1 MGNNMIISQF
11 SIAAIGVGTSIGKYI
26 KIAIDTL
33 KKSNVKFKTNDMT
46 TVIET
51 KDLVELFKVVSEVH
65 NAVLKSGVKR
75 VIIELKI
82 DDRRDKN
89 VTLGTKLEGLELFK

>member
-1 MGNNMIISQF
+1 MIISQF
-11 SIAAIGVGTSIGKYI
+11 SIAAIGVGTSTGKYI

-33 KKSNVKFKTNDMT
+33 KKSNVKFKTNDMA

-51 KDLVELFKVVSEVH
+51 KDLIDLFKIVSEVRE
-65 NAVLKSGVKR
+65 AVLKSGVKR

-89 VTLGTKLEGLELFK
+89 VTLGMKLEGLELFK